1 MTNKLSPEME
11 VFCKQ
16 VLVLNTIR
24 DSVRDLMFYDRKDDE
39 ELPKG
44 MIEDMVKRGEITLDD
59 MAQVFKEEMEIFIG

>member
-11 VFCKQ
+11 VFRKQ

-44 MIEDMVKRGEITLDD
+44 MIEDMVKRG
-59 MAQVFKEEMEIFIG
+59 